1 MHTDTVIIMTT
12 TILAIL
18 LDANLEILPATHAA
32 AILILILSLLFLTAI
47 TAGAEVAF
55 FTLKSKDIN
64 YLKTKESSSA
74 RKVVQLLDN
83 PILLSAS
90 MRVAKITF
98 SIAIVIAANYLAN
111 LFIPIK
117 QYVALTFVII
127 LLGITFILLLF
138 GEILPKVYARQNNV
152 RTVLF
157 SSSIIKVLYQ
167 IFRGLGKT
175 FMIISR
181 RKYSEQ
187 EVRKLNMVEDKE
199 FEEAIM
205 LELGHEA
212 TQNEIDIYKGILKF
226 SNITVKQ
233 IMQPRLDIIG
243 IKESWSY
250 DKVKAKIINTGYT
263 RMPIYKNNIDEI
275 TGKLNT
281 KDLIPYTDIEDFDW
295 HSVIRPAYFVYEN
308 KRIDELLEEMQERSI
323 KMAIVV
329 DEFGGTSGLVT
340 LEDIME
346 EIMGDIRDEFDED
359 ELKYTKMQDG
369 SFLFDGKISIIDLCR
384 ILGEKYDYF
393 DAVKGDNDSLAGLL
407 LEFSGKF
414 MNEGDALK
422 YGAYNFT
429 VKEIKSYR
437 ITQVLVTIN
446 K

>member
-422 YGAYNFT
+422 YGAYTFT